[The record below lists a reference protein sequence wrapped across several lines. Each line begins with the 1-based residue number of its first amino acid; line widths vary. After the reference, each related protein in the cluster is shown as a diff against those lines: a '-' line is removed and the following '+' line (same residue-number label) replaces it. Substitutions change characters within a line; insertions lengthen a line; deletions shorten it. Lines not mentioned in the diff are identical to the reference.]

1 LLNFSIALDC
11 EMVGLGPLG
20 SESCLARIS
29 VVNYHGH
36 VLLDTFVQPRETV
49 TDWRTWISG
58 IRASDV
64 FGAPQ
69 FETVQ
74 KQVSELCEGR
84 VVVGHAIEN
93 DMKALLLS
101 HPGPMT
107 RDTQQCKPLREKA
120 KTKRPGLKRLAEMEL
135 GIKIQTG
142 AHSSVSQRLELGQ
155 RRE

>member
-1 LLNFSIALDC
+1 
-11 EMVGLGPLG
+11 MVGLGPGG

-64 FGAPQ
+64 VNAPQ
-69 FETVQ
+69 FEAVQ
-74 KQVSELCEGR
+74 KQVSALCEDR
-84 VVVGHAIEN
+84 IVVGHAIEN

-107 RDTQQCKPLREKA
+107 RDTQTCKPLREKA
-120 KTKRPGLKRLAEMEL
+120 RTKRPGLKKLVEMEL
-135 GIKIQTG
+135 GIRIQTG
-142 AHSSVSQRLELGQ
+142 AHSSVSQ
-155 RRE
+155 

>member
-1 LLNFSIALDC
+1 
-11 EMVGLGPLG
+11 MVGLGPQG

-64 FGAPQ
+64 AGAPQ
-69 FETVQ
+69 FEEVQ
-74 KQVSELCEGR
+74 KQVSDLCEDR
-84 VVVGHAIEN
+84 IVVGHAIEN

-107 RDTQQCKPLREKA
+107 RDTQTCKALREKA
-120 KTKRPGLKRLAEMEL
+120 RTKRPGLKKLVEMEL
-135 GIKIQTG
+135 GIRIQTG
-142 AHSSVSQRLELGQ
+142 AHSSVS
-155 RRE
+155 